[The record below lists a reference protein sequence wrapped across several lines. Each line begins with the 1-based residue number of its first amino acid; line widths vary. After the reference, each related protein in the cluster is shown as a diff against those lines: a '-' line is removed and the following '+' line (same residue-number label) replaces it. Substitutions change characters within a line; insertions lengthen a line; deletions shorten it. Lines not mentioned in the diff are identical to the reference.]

1 PEFPDIPGIDRK
13 RAAQRL
19 GDDREM
25 FLDLLKMFVA
35 EYADAI
41 AQTRADLGAGDRVK
55 AARRMHTLRSSAGF
69 LCALDLMDA
78 AGDLEDAIDAHDDSL
93 APALQTL
100 ERRLQDLIETSAP
113 WR

>member
-1 PEFPDIPGIDRK
+1 MR
-13 RAAQRL
+13 RVCAQRL

-25 FLDLLKMFVA
+25 FIDLLKMFVA
-35 EYADAI
+35 EYTDAV
-41 AQTRADLGAGDRVK
+41 AQTRDDLAAGDRVK

-78 AGDLEDAIDAHDDSL
+78 AGDLEDAIDAGDDSIE
-93 APALQTL
+93 PALHALGAQ
-100 ERRLQDLIETSAP
+100 LQDLLEASAP